1 MSRVLPRYGTN
12 SNVPQSKCDCISSC
26 IDADQMGESF
36 PDIASLN
43 VVGSLQSSVSMASE
57 VEKSAHM
64 LYFDCNIDSWSLS
77 EAGIE
82 AARFPFSS
90 VIASNWAPMFP
101 GALFSSSGE
110 LGSSSDMSP
119 PALLS
124 VSLSPLLS
132 SSLIGSTEASSS
144 SVNSFCC

>member
-1 MSRVLPRYGTN
+1 MSRVLPRYGTS

-64 LYFDCNIDSWSLS
+64 LYLFDSWSLS
-77 EAGIE
+77 GAGTE
-82 AARFPFSS
+82 AAIFPFSS

-110 LGSSSDMSP
+110 LGSSSDMWLAP
-119 PALLS
+119 P
-124 VSLSPLLS
+124 
-132 SSLIGSTEASSS
+132 G
-144 SVNSFCC
+144 N